1 MNLVINL
8 KNFLYLVIVSCLI
21 LIIVFLI
28 SNLTFFSDVN
38 EKIYDLHYG
47 ELLNDTEVDST
58 IILLAI
64 DDFALDYT
72 RRNRITWP
80 WPRTFYAHILNYLS
94 ASQAK
99 KVIFDLQFYENDLN
113 RIELSSQES
122 DRIFAQSIEK
132 MEEVYLGT
140 QLTPEKLG
148 KIEQFCQFALQQNIP
163 KTITKTYRGVL
174 NPIPELL
181 KANPKIGIIN
191 IEPDNDG
198 IIRRIY
204 PFYSVR
210 DSIFANISLSTFID
224 SNTTIEQTKSLLRLD
239 NKNIPLDNNS
249 KYRIR
254 WYSNSD
260 QKKSF
265 LYYSMGAVLKS
276 IVDKNRGVEPIL
288 KKNDF
293 KDKYVIIGSTAGGL
307 MDLKSTPTSKVL
319 PGMEIWATVLRNIN
333 NNEYVKVPEK
343 YISMLLAFIFILA
356 TLISFNR
363 SHKLISYIIIV
374 AFVGIIFS
382 LDVILWSLNSVLFP
396 TLLLLISIILSYIV
410 ITTINYF
417 TEGKEKKKLKRIF
430 SRYLHPDIID
440 NLIVKSG
447 DIELGGDEIEATVFF
462 TDIAD
467 FTTYSE
473 NKKPKEVVNQLNRY
487 FNEIVKFVLKNDGL
501 LDKYTGDGI
510 MAIFGAPLEQK
521 DHAYLACKTALEYK
535 KNINNS
541 INKKFMKSTRI
552 GIDSGPIVAGNIGSY
567 KRMDYTAIGDV
578 VNTAARLEGVNKIY
592 KTEII
597 ISEKTHKLVK
607 NDFLCRKLDQV
618 KVKGKNIAIYIY
630 ELIDFNR
637 DNEIPEWIT
646 LYERGLELYQ
656 KKQIDK
662 SLEIF
667 KKVLKNKKN
676 DFSTMVMIERC
687 QKFKKNKDSAWN
699 GIFNLEVK

>member
-535 KNINNS
+535 KNINN
-541 INKKFMKSTRI
+541 
-552 GIDSGPIVAGNIGSY
+552 
-567 KRMDYTAIGDV
+567 
-578 VNTAARLEGVNKIY
+578 
-592 KTEII
+592 
-597 ISEKTHKLVK
+597 
-607 NDFLCRKLDQV
+607 
-618 KVKGKNIAIYIY
+618 
-630 ELIDFNR
+630 
-637 DNEIPEWIT
+637 
-646 LYERGLELYQ
+646 
-656 KKQIDK
+656 
-662 SLEIF
+662 
-667 KKVLKNKKN
+667 
-676 DFSTMVMIERC
+676 
-687 QKFKKNKDSAWN
+687 
-699 GIFNLEVK
+699 